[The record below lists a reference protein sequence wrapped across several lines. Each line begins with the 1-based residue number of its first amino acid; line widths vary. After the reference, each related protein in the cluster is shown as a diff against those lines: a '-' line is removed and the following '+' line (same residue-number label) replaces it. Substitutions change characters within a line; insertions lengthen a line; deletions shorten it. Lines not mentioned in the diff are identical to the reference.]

1 MMVHQL
7 MKGSFIKG
15 LIAVSMAVQLAGCG
29 GGDGGTDSS
38 VSSAVTDSSPDSS
51 TDSPASPA
59 VTDSSATINWVAPV
73 ARADGSPLSLA
84 DIGGYRVYYGTTEGD
99 YPNRIDVT
107 DGTAVGT
114 VLTDLPPGTYYFVVT
129 TQDTA
134 GRESKYSD
142 VLIKTI

>member
-7 MKGSFIKG
+7 MKGSLKKG

-29 GGDGGTDSS
+29 GEDGGTDSS
-38 VSSAVTDSSPDSS
+38 VSSAVTDSS
-51 TDSPASPA
+51 
-59 VTDSSATINWVAPV
+59 TDSSASSAVADSSAAVNWVAPV

-134 GRESKYSD
+134 GRESEYSD

>member
-7 MKGSFIKG
+7 MKGSLKKG
-15 LIAVSMAVQLAGCG
+15 LIAVSIAVQLAGCG
-29 GGDGGTDSS
+29 GGDSGTDSS
-38 VSSAVTDSSPDSS
+38 VSSAVTASS
-51 TDSPASPA
+51 TDSSASSA
-59 VTDSSATINWVAPV
+59 VTDSSATVNWVAPV

-134 GRESKYSD
+134 GRESEYSD

>member
-7 MKGSFIKG
+7 MKGSLKKG

-29 GGDGGTDSS
+29 GGDSGTDSS
-38 VSSAVTDSSPDSS
+38 VSSAVTDSS
-51 TDSPASPA
+51 
-59 VTDSSATINWVAPV
+59 TDSSASSAVADSSAAVNWVAPV

-134 GRESKYSD
+134 GRESEYSD